1 MATPITAPKQR
12 SRALLLTVVAGIVL
26 VLVLAFVFSLAQG
39 TRKTTSNA
47 LALNSAGELL
57 QATNTAQA
65 QLARASLVGN
75 VDQLIGSF
83 SPDAIALS
91 VDEARAAL
99 VQLNDALGE
108 HALEREVPAALTSAA
123 VTFAEEVGVGLDLV
137 KAGRMMEAEAF
148 IEESVTPVFRTLRIE
163 IARER
168 AQLNAAVE
176 ASDDFLRWLEL
187 LARFLVAFLVP
198 TAVIVIYREFMR
210 RQQRQGELEGR
221 LETERALGKAREDFI
236 ANASHELRTP
246 LTSIYGLALLLEEDP
261 VFSESDTG
269 KEMVGMIISESSD
282 LSRMVE
288 DLLTT
293 ARLDAGALHFTFE
306 NVRTTDEIEEVVGP
320 LQRAGQVI
328 ETRVAPAM
336 VRADRLRLRQVLR
349 NLLSNARKYGGPN
362 IHIDGEVVAS
372 KYVFTVRDDGEGIPV
387 EMEERLFQRYFHQG
401 TQPMVLG
408 AVGLGL
414 SIVAALTKGMGGD
427 VSYRHENG
435 WTEFIVSVPLVLDET
450 LTSLKPIGSDSVG
463 TGLIEIAGDEP
474 FQAAA

>member
-1 MATPITAPKQR
+1 VATPITAPKQR
-12 SRALLLTVVAGIVL
+12 SRALLFTVVAGVVL
-26 VLVLAFVFSLAQG
+26 VLVFAFVFALAQG
-39 TRKTTSNA
+39 TRETTSNA
-47 LALNSAGELL
+47 IALNSASELL

-75 VDQLIGSF
+75 VDRLIGSF

-99 VQLNDALGE
+99 VQLNDALE
-108 HALEREVPAALTSAA
+108 AHASERVVPTALRSEAA
-123 VTFAEEVGVGLDLV
+123 TFAEQVGVGLDLV
-137 KAGRMMEAEAF
+137 EAGRVSEAEAF
-148 IEESVTPVFRTLRIE
+148 IEEVVTPVFQTLRIE
-163 IARER
+163 ISRER
-168 AQLNAAVE
+168 SLLSSAVE
-176 ASDDFLRWLEL
+176 ASDDFLGWLEV

-269 KEMVGMIISESSD
+269 KEMLGMIISESAD

-293 ARLDAGALHFTFE
+293 ARLDAGALHYTYE
-306 NVRTTDEIEEVVGP
+306 NVRTTDEIVEVVGP

-328 ETRVAPAM
+328 ETRVAAAL

-362 IHIDGEVVAS
+362 IQIDGVVEGS
-372 KYVFTVRDDGEGIPV
+372 KYVFTVSDDGEGIPV
-387 EMEERLFQRYFHQG
+387 EMEERLFKRYFHQG
-401 TQPMVLG
+401 TQPMILG
-408 AVGLGL
+408 SVGLGL
-414 SIVAALTKGMGGD
+414 SIVAALAEGMGGS

-435 WTEFIVSVPLVLDET
+435 WTQFIVSVPLVLDET
-450 LTSLKPIGSDSVG
+450 LTSLRPIGSDSVA

-474 FQAAA
+474 YQAAA